1 MEPFLAFSK
10 SSVATAAEPDK
21 CEGRMG
27 EREDIDEG
35 EFEGDSGLSRR
46 GLLTSFV
53 GLGAGAGLLGA
64 CAPADAPGAAAS
76 AVESAGSV
84 GGVTVDTSRAVLGG
98 QPILDADFPDG
109 ATPLAP
115 LKERVLALK
124 ALLVSKGVLKEDMIN
139 GFVTFYQSQVG
150 PQYGKAVVAHAW
162 SDPTFMDALTNPP
175 AGRPFAATTI
185 VSDYLASLKDPAFVS
200 PQMPGFTLG
209 PEGEWLRVVA
219 NGLDKSSGKRIH
231 NMVSCTACS
240 CYPQALLGVQP
251 VWYKSQQYRARS
263 VRAPRGV
270 MREFAE
276 AKGPEAVAK
285 LEAYLQSIDEFRV
298 WDSNSEARF
307 LVIPERPTG
316 TAGFDEAQLSDLVTR
331 NAMVGVEIL

>member
-1 MEPFLAFSK
+1 MDNPED
-10 SSVATAAEPDK
+10 SVAADATRDEA
-21 CEGRMG
+21 
-27 EREDIDEG
+27 ILDEG
-35 EFEGDSGLSRR
+35 ALSRR

-53 GLGAGAGLLGA
+53 GLGAGVSLLGA
-64 CAPADAPGAAAS
+64 CAPEAQPGAAAS
-76 AVESAGSV
+76 GEAGAATI
-84 GGVTVDTSRAVLGG
+84 GGVVPDTSRFPLGG

-124 ALLVSKGVLKEDMIN
+124 ALLIEKGVVKDEMIN
-139 GFVTFYQSQVG
+139 GFVAFYQTQVG

-162 SDPTFMDALTNPP
+162 SDPKFMNSLINPP
-175 AGRPFAATTI
+175 AGEPFAATAI
-185 VSDYLASLKDPAFVS
+185 VSKYLASLEDSAYTAPE
-200 PQMPGFTLG
+200 MPGFTLG

-219 NGLDKSSGKRIH
+219 NGLDKKSGKRIH
-231 NMVSCTACS
+231 NLVSCTACS

-276 AKGPEAVAK
+276 AKGPEAVEQ
-285 LEAYLQSIDEFRV
+285 LEDYLSTIDEVRV

-307 LVIPERPTG
+307 LVIPEQPEG
-316 TAGFDEAQLSDLVTR
+316 TAGLSEEQLREKVTR
-331 NAMVGVEIL
+331 NSMVGVEIL